1 MLIFLFCILGV
12 VGWASADEAGD
23 EPAAPLMQ
31 MFDLQPSQTEV
42 ESFDVEQAP
51 AGTKTLLKSLIV
63 EILPEE
69 FEETKKWGRTKKV
82 WDGLHM
88 KMDGLELK
96 TKRRWKE
103 ANHGTWKMHRVSLV
117 DPDQYLRAQV
127 SDIQKPS
134 LGKLSFDLMLAA
146 KLDVY
151 GRMQEWQRGVRLFS
165 ISGDATADVEIRTHF
180 LVETKLDMTTIPPGL
195 IIKPTAE
202 TAEIRLL
209 DFDLHRVS
217 KASGPVVRELGAG
230 LEKMLRREL
239 ADENKKIVDRINRQL
254 GKKEDDLKLSVQ
266 DLIKKKWLGLDED
279 REVGSDAG

>member
-279 REVGSDAG
+279 RELGSDAG